1 MGGPREAIRFHDV
14 FHAREETTRTGWLY
28 LALVIITFVVIV
40 VAARRGENRGANVT
54 QARGPTP
61 ERAAAVL
68 LTHALADAQPLH
80 ELRPS
85 AEDGLLAL
93 LLLLLR
99 RGVLGLPVCLR
110 KNATT
115 T

>member
-1 MGGPREAIRFHDV
+1 MGGPREAIRLHDV
-14 FHAREETTRTGWLY
+14 FHPRDETTRSGGLY
-28 LALVIITFVVIV
+28 CALVIIAVVVIV
-40 VAARRGENRGANVT
+40 VAARHGGARGADFA

-68 LTHALADAQPLH
+68 LTHALANAQPLH

-99 RGVLGLPVCLR
+99 RGVLGLPVCL
-110 KNATT
+110 
-115 T
+115 